1 MRATPASGSR
11 RRASSIAVD
20 WRDCAWAPRIV
31 VQFPAAAPVRLER
44 GCVQS
49 TSRSTLKSSAAS
61 GVFQPAGFAKRLR
74 LVFDTAALRG
84 QCANAS
90 APVRPATKWLPVA
103 ARILHPVRFNPVF
116 FKSMKTITLK
126 CDMWQVASDKMD
138 DTTRPRHVSRF
149 TRHRAFTIVELL
161 TVIAIIAILAA
172 MLLPVLSRAKI
183 AAQKRQAAVEISQ
196 IVGAIQQYDS
206 VYGRF
211 PVSPAAQSA
220 AAVTNGD
227 FTYGGVF
234 QTPSGTPVTV
244 GTPVNGSI
252 LTNSEVV
259 AILMDLTNYSNGGWT
274 VNTNHQ
280 KNPQRTIFLNAK
292 MSGYDP
298 AANDPQPPGGV
309 DITGV
314 YRDPWGS
321 PYVISMDLNYDE
333 QCQDAFYSLHN
344 VSQTAS
350 GSQTGINGLFNPNS
364 ATPDTDTF
372 LYHGKVMVWSAGPDR
387 KIDPNPSSTPD
398 GKANAG
404 VNKDNVLNWQ

>member
-1 MRATPASGSR
+1 MKTILMKNVECRAVS
-11 RRASSIAVD
+11 
-20 WRDCAWAPRIV
+20 
-31 VQFPAAAPVRLER
+31 
-44 GCVQS
+44 
-49 TSRSTLKSSAAS
+49 
-61 GVFQPAGFAKRLR
+61 
-74 LVFDTAALRG
+74 AALRRAKVSSD
-84 QCANAS
+84 Q
-90 APVRPATKWLPVA
+90 VEDA
-103 ARILHPVRFNPVF
+103 ARSRHASRITHP
-116 FKSMKTITLK
+116 
-126 CDMWQVASDKMD
+126 
-138 DTTRPRHVSRF
+138 VSRF

-172 MLLPVLSRAKI
+172 MLLPVLSKAKV
-183 AAQKRQAAVEISQ
+183 AAQKRQAMVEISQ

-211 PVSPAAQSA
+211 PISPAAQSA

-252 LTNSEVV
+252 LTNSEVI
-259 AILMDLTNYSNGGWT
+259 AILMDLTNYPNGLLT

-280 KNPQRTIFLNAK
+280 KNPQRNIFLNAK
-292 MSGYDP
+292 ISGYDP
-298 AANDPQPPGGV
+298 AANDLQPPGGV

-333 QCQDAFYSLHN
+333 QCQDAFYSLQN

-350 GSQTGINGLFNPNS
+350 GSQTGLNGLFNPVANGNS
-364 ATPDTDTF
+364 DNF
-372 LYHGKVMVWSAGPDR
+372 LYHGKVMVWSAGSDR
-387 KIDPNPSSTPD
+387 KIDPTALPAGGGS
-398 GKANAG
+398 ANSG
-404 VNKDNVLNWQ
+404 VNKDNVLSWQ